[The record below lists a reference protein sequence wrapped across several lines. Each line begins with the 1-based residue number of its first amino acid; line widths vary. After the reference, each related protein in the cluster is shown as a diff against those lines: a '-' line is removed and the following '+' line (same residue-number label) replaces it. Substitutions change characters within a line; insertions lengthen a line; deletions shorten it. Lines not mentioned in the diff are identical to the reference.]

1 MADTT
6 CDISE
11 EQIVAA
17 LAVEATVAGAAAV
30 LTGWTERT
38 VTADDVLERV
48 MASERLQRVVAF
60 CAEAQGR
67 SSRWLT
73 EERIR
78 AMAAARQRRDRRSRK

>member
-1 MADTT
+1 LT
-6 CDISE
+6 E

-30 LTGWTERT
+30 LTGWHERT
-38 VTADDVLERV
+38 VTADDVLKRI
-48 MASERLQRVVAF
+48 MASERLQRVVAC

-73 EERIR
+73 EERLR
-78 AMAAARQRRDRRSRK
+78 MAGRLQWRDRRSRK